1 MTTILVVDDE
11 APIVDLVRFTLED
24 ADVRVVEASDGAAA
38 LDLARRIKPDLVL
51 LDVHMPR
58 FDGLEVCR
66 QLRREPDFER
76 TPIIMLTAA
85 GQEADRSS
93 GLSAGADEYLTKP
106 FSPLALLAL
115 VEALLP
121 ETRSWRP
128 T

>member
-11 APIVDLVRFTLED
+11 PSIVELVRFTLED
-24 ADVRVVEASDGAAA
+24 ADVRVVEASDGAEA
-38 LDLARRIKPDLVL
+38 LILARRIKPDLVL
-51 LDVHMPR
+51 LDVQMPR
-58 FDGLEVCR
+58 LDGLEVCR
-66 QLRREPDFER
+66 QLRREPDFGR
-76 TPIIMLTAA
+76 MPIIMLTAA
-85 GQEADRSS
+85 SQQADRTR
-93 GLSAGADEYLTKP
+93 GLGAGADEYLTKP